1 MIQFDLPKQKSSIIK
16 VLGVGGGG
24 SNAVNFMFNQNIVG
38 VDFIICN
45 TDSKAIEQSTVPNKI
60 QLGPHLTQGLGAGAD
75 PSVGKL
81 ATEESLDEIR
91 KILEVNT
98 RMAFITVGMGG
109 GTGTGGA
116 PIIAKICKD
125 LGILTVGI
133 VTTPFGFEGP
143 RRQAQA
149 EEGIKQLKPL
159 VDTLLVISNDKLR
172 VQYGNLKMKEAFTK
186 ADNVLATAAKCITDV
201 INSRGHI
208 IVDFADVCT
217 VMKNGGVAILGKAEV
232 EGENRAQRA
241 IEEALNSPLL
251 NDNDIRGAKWI
262 LLNINSAEGDY
273 ECSMDELE
281 TINNFLRERTG
292 ENSDVIMGMGYDATL
307 GQKLGITLI
316 ATGFEHKDPFQKQ
329 TPKKAEAP
337 VEEKIVMTLL
347 SEETANETNNLM
359 TAPTEAVA
367 ETPTEEPRTEEPVI
381 TDSNFT
387 LGEETLESI
396 EELASFIEEEV
407 EEVEEVMSMHEVD
420 EISEKEYEAEIDA
433 QISIAASEVMEE
445 MVSQPIVFEINDV
458 YEGED
463 LEEEEVVVNKVE
475 ELIVASFQEEDLEEE
490 VEVLVEELV
499 EEQVGEQLEEEVIV
513 SELQT
518 PVAETN
524 HFILTKPTNIYAEH
538 TEEEPSL
545 EELEEMPVI
554 EEMEEFEE
562 MEEEEM
568 VEMEEMEEMV
578 MQDDLAVTMQE
589 IVEEDI
595 HEEELVEEVVEEELV
610 EETILEQL
618 TPEMIEEEK
627 IEEELVEV
635 AEISMQA
642 APVQEPL
649 VYESSFRMEEEP
661 TMQLV
666 MRDESSFNSNQN
678 NSKRHPSSLDMPID
692 DAEEQRRK
700 VAERIQKLRNLSFNI
715 NSASDPNNEF
725 DAVPAYVR
733 RNLDLFG
740 NTMASVENYYSKYTV
755 EKDEHN
761 QTQISTINTFLD
773 GKKPD

>member
-24 SNAVNFMFNQNIVG
+24 SNAVNFMFKQDIEG

-45 TDSKAIEQSTVPNKI
+45 TDSKAIEQSDVPNKI

-81 ATEESLDEIR
+81 ATEESLEEIR

-143 RRQAQA
+143 RRQKQA
-149 EEGIKQLKPL
+149 EEGINQLKPL

-251 NDNDIRGAKWI
+251 NDNDIKGAKWI
-262 LLNINSAEGDY
+262 LLNINSAEGEH
-273 ECSMDELE
+273 ECTMDELE

-307 GQKLGITLI
+307 EKKLGITLI
-316 ATGFEHKDPFQKQ
+316 ATGFEGKDPFKTE

-337 VEEKIVMTLL
+337 IEEKIVMTLVTDAVAAEQIKQEPVSNEVNEKAEDHFIL
-347 SEETANETNNLM
+347 DQTEETPIHFSFDQ
-359 TAPTEAVA
+359 APEVEAPLLVA
-367 ETPTEEPRTEEPVI
+367 EEALEEEEIKEVI
-381 TDSNFT
+381 LDKYDTIWELNAEAT
-387 LGEETLESI
+387 IAAANSI
-396 EELASFIEEEV
+396 EEEMEEDELVEMEEDEMLEAEEEIEEEMEVMAFENNDLMPTLVLEEEPAFEEEVETDMEEEV
-407 EEVEEVMSMHEVD
+407 EEEMFTLNMEA
-420 EISEKEYEAEIDA
+420 EKEAT
-433 QISIAASEVMEE
+433 
-445 MVSQPIVFEINDV
+445 
-458 YEGED
+458 
-463 LEEEEVVVNKVE
+463 
-475 ELIVASFQEEDLEEE
+475 
-490 VEVLVEELV
+490 
-499 EEQVGEQLEEEVIV
+499 IV
-513 SELQT
+513 SD
-518 PVAETN
+518 
-524 HFILTKPTNIYAEH
+524 FILSKPTNIYVEEADEVEEEISAPVVASNEVIFEINETDPSIELEEDFMLEEITINEEVEEEFMEEELMEAEMTIDENIVH
-538 TEEEPSL
+538 EEVATVEMYTAPVIETPAPAEVAFESSFRYEEEPS
-545 EELEEMPVI
+545 
-554 EEMEEFEE
+554 
-562 MEEEEM
+562 
-568 VEMEEMEEMV
+568 
-578 MQDDLAVTMQE
+578 
-589 IVEEDI
+589 
-595 HEEELVEEVVEEELV
+595 
-610 EETILEQL
+610 
-618 TPEMIEEEK
+618 
-627 IEEELVEV
+627 
-635 AEISMQA
+635 
-642 APVQEPL
+642 
-649 VYESSFRMEEEP
+649 
-661 TMQLV
+661 MQLV
-666 MRDESSFNSNQN
+666 MREESNTPVAHVNQQAN
-678 NSKRHPSSLDMPID
+678 YDMPLD
-692 DAEEQRRK
+692 NAEEQRRK

-715 NSASDPNNEF
+715 NNANDSNNDFES
-725 DAVPAYVR
+725 VPAYVR
-733 RNLDLFG
+733 RNMEMFG
-740 NTMASVENYYSKYTV
+740 NTLASVENYYSKYTV
-755 EKDEHN
+755 DKDENN
-761 QTQISTINTFLD
+761 QTQISTINTFMD

>member
-1 MIQFDLPKQKSSIIK
+1 MIQFDFPKQKSSIIK

-24 SNAVNFMFNQNIVG
+24 SNAVNFMFQQDIEG

-45 TDSKAIEQSTVPNKI
+45 TDAKAIEQSLVPNKI

-81 ATEESLDEIR
+81 ATEESLEEIR

-143 RRQAQA
+143 RRQKQA
-149 EEGIKQLKPL
+149 EEGINQLKPF

-232 EGENRAQRA
+232 EGENRAERA

-251 NDNDIRGAKWI
+251 NDNDIKGAKWI

-281 TINNFLRERTG
+281 TINNILRARTG
-292 ENSDVIMGMGYDATL
+292 EHSDVIMGMGYDPTL

-316 ATGFEHKDPFQKQ
+316 ATGFEHKDPFKKEE
-329 TPKKAEAP
+329 PKKAEQP
-337 VEEKIVMTLL
+337 VEEKIVMTLETEAPKAPESIAPEAPTAEL
-347 SEETANETNNLM
+347 AETFILEEENEEVFEDEVVAEEISAPIEMELEDELQPTMHEYHEEVIESPVSAVFVSVPELDEAELVMEEQEIEGEEVYELNMESSSVDFTTEFVLQKPSNIYEETSELDAIVSFVE
-359 TAPTEAVA
+359 
-367 ETPTEEPRTEEPVI
+367 ETPQVEEPAPSFTFEFDEVETEPSFEVEPEPI
-381 TDSNFT
+381 A
-387 LGEETLESI
+387 EPIMET
-396 EELASFIEEEV
+396 SFRMVEHIEEE
-407 EEVEEVMSMHEVD
+407 S
-420 EISEKEYEAEIDA
+420 
-433 QISIAASEVMEE
+433 
-445 MVSQPIVFEINDV
+445 
-458 YEGED
+458 G
-463 LEEEEVVVNKVE
+463 
-475 ELIVASFQEEDLEEE
+475 
-490 VEVLVEELV
+490 
-499 EEQVGEQLEEEVIV
+499 
-513 SELQT
+513 
-518 PVAETN
+518 
-524 HFILTKPTNIYAEH
+524 
-538 TEEEPSL
+538 
-545 EELEEMPVI
+545 
-554 EEMEEFEE
+554 
-562 MEEEEM
+562 
-568 VEMEEMEEMV
+568 
-578 MQDDLAVTMQE
+578 
-589 IVEEDI
+589 
-595 HEEELVEEVVEEELV
+595 
-610 EETILEQL
+610 
-618 TPEMIEEEK
+618 
-627 IEEELVEV
+627 
-635 AEISMQA
+635 
-642 APVQEPL
+642 
-649 VYESSFRMEEEP
+649 
-661 TMQLV
+661 MQLV
-666 MRDESSFNSNQN
+666 MKEVELTN
-678 NSKRHPSSLDMPID
+678 NARPAHQDFDMPID
-692 DAEEQRRK
+692 NAEEQRRK

-715 NSASDPNNEF
+715 NNGADPNTEF

-755 EKDEHN
+755 DQDENN
-761 QTQISTINTFLD
+761 QTNISTINSFLD

>member
-24 SNAVNFMFNQNIVG
+24 SNAVNFMFQQDIEG

-45 TDSKAIEQSTVPNKI
+45 TDAKAIEQSMVPNKI

-81 ATEESLDEIR
+81 ATEESLEEIK

-143 RRQAQA
+143 RRQKQA
-149 EEGIKQLKPL
+149 EEGINQLKPF

-232 EGENRAQRA
+232 EGENRAERA
-241 IEEALNSPLL
+241 IEEALSSPLL
-251 NDNDIRGAKWI
+251 NDNDIKGAKWI

-281 TINNFLRERTG
+281 TINNILRARTG
-292 ENSDVIMGMGYDATL
+292 EHSDVIMGMGYDPTL

-316 ATGFEHKDPFQKQ
+316 ATGFEHKDPFKKEE
-329 TPKKAEAP
+329 PKKAEQP
-337 VEEKIVMTLL
+337 VEEKIVMTL
-347 SEETANETNNLM
+347 ETEAPKAPEA
-359 TAPTEAVA
+359 TAPEAPTAQLFSFDEVV
-367 ETPTEEPRTEEPVI
+367 ETPSV
-381 TDSNFT
+381 
-387 LGEETLESI
+387 
-396 EELASFIEEEV
+396 
-407 EEVEEVMSMHEVD
+407 
-420 EISEKEYEAEIDA
+420 
-433 QISIAASEVMEE
+433 
-445 MVSQPIVFEINDV
+445 ND
-458 YEGED
+458 
-463 LEEEEVVVNKVE
+463 
-475 ELIVASFQEEDLEEE
+475 
-490 VEVLVEELV
+490 
-499 EEQVGEQLEEEVIV
+499 
-513 SELQT
+513 T
-518 PVAETN
+518 
-524 HFILTKPTNIYAEH
+524 
-538 TEEEPSL
+538 
-545 EELEEMPVI
+545 
-554 EEMEEFEE
+554 
-562 MEEEEM
+562 
-568 VEMEEMEEMV
+568 VEMEVEDFGSIAEIMLEAEDATV
-578 MQDDLAVTMQE
+578 ALDELQPTMYEYQ
-589 IVEEDI
+589 
-595 HEEELVEEVVEEELV
+595 EEVVEEEFVEEAIMEAPVSSVFVSVPEAEDITPEIELFATMDEAIEEEQEEVYELNMETTTVDFTTDFVLQKPSNIYEETSETSEIEESVEAEPTPSFTFEFDTVEATPEIEV
-610 EETILEQL
+610 EETVVEAPVEA
-618 TPEMIEEEK
+618 TPE
-627 IEEELVEV
+627 
-635 AEISMQA
+635 
-642 APVQEPL
+642 PVVFET
-649 VYESSFRMEEEP
+649 SFRMVEQMEEEP
-661 TMQLV
+661 SMQLV
-666 MRDESSFNSNQN
+666 MKEVEPMN
-678 NSKRHPSSLDMPID
+678 NARPAHQDFDMPVD
-692 DAEEQRRK
+692 NAEEQRRK

-715 NSASDPNNEF
+715 NNGADPNTEF

-755 EKDEHN
+755 EQDEN
-761 QTQISTINTFLD
+761 NKTNISTINSFLD

>member
-24 SNAVNFMFNQNIVG
+24 SNAVNFMFNQNIEG

-347 SEETANETNNLM
+347 SEETANDTNNIM

-367 ETPTEEPRTEEPVI
+367 ETPTEEPRTEEPI
-381 TDSNFT
+381 LADGNFT
-387 LGEETLESI
+387 LGEEALEAI
-396 EELASFIEEEV
+396 EEVAAIV
-407 EEVEEVMSMHEVD
+407 EEEVMSIHEVD
-420 EISEKEYEAEIDA
+420 EISEKEYEAEMDA

-463 LEEEEVVVNKVE
+463 LEEEVELIKEEVVVNEVE
-475 ELIVASFQEEDLEEE
+475 EEVIMASFQEEDLEEE
-490 VEVLVEELV
+490 LGAIE
-499 EEQVGEQLEEEVIV
+499 EEQIEEEVIV
-513 SELQT
+513 SELQA

-538 TEEEPSL
+538 TEEEPLL
-545 EELEEMPVI
+545 EEMEEMPVI

-568 VEMEEMEEMV
+568 VEMEEMV

-589 IVEEDI
+589 IVEEEI
-595 HEEELVEEVVEEELV
+595 VEEDLVEE
-610 EETILEQL
+610 I
-618 TPEMIEEEK
+618 
-627 IEEELVEV
+627 VEV
-635 AEISMQA
+635 AEITMQA
-642 APVQEPL
+642 APVQEPV

-666 MRDESSFNSNQN
+666 MREESSFNANQN
-678 NSKRHPSSLDMPID
+678 NAKQHSSSFDMPMD

-715 NSASDPNNEF
+715 NNASDPNNEF

-755 EKDEHN
+755 EKDENN

>member
-24 SNAVNFMFNQNIVG
+24 SNAVNFMFNQNIEG

-273 ECSMDELE
+273 ECTMDELE
-281 TINNFLRERTG
+281 TINNYLRERTG

-307 GQKLGITLI
+307 DQKLGITLI
-316 ATGFEHKDPFQKQ
+316 ATGFEHKDPFQKE
-329 TPKKAEAP
+329 TPKKVEAP

-347 SEETANETNNLM
+347 SEESIPETNNLM

-367 ETPTEEPRTEEPVI
+367 EPATEEPI
-381 TDSNFT
+381 
-387 LGEETLESI
+387 I
-396 EELASFIEEEV
+396 EEVAAVVLEEEIEEEM
-407 EEVEEVMSMHEVD
+407 EEEVMSMHEVD

-445 MVSQPIVFEINDV
+445 MVSQPIIFEINDV
-458 YEGED
+458 YTGV
-463 LEEEEVVVNKVE
+463 EEEEE
-475 ELIVASFQEEDLEEE
+475 EIM
-490 VEVLVEELV
+490 
-499 EEQVGEQLEEEVIV
+499 EEEVIEEEV
-513 SELQT
+513 MEEEVMEEDLIEEELLINELAE
-518 PVAETN
+518 PVAEAN
-524 HFILTKPTNIYAEH
+524 HFILTKPSNIYAEH
-538 TEEEPSL
+538 AEEEA
-545 EELEEMPVI
+545 E
-554 EEMEEFEE
+554 EEMELAEMAPFE
-562 MEEEEM
+562 MEEIPAVE
-568 VEMEEMEEMV
+568 EMEEMEMEELEEVEEMV
-578 MQDDLAVTMQE
+578 MQEELSITMQE
-589 IVEEDI
+589 IVEE
-595 HEEELVEEVVEEELV
+595 EVVEEEV
-610 EETILEQL
+610 EEEV
-618 TPEMIEEEK
+618 
-627 IEEELVEV
+627 VEV
-635 AEISMQA
+635 AEVTMQ
-642 APVQEPL
+642 APVQEPAPV

-666 MRDESSFNSNQN
+666 MREESSFNANQN
-678 NSKRHPSSLDMPID
+678 NAKQHSSSFDMPID
-692 DAEEQRRK
+692 DAEEQRKK

-755 EKDEHN
+755 EKDENN

>member
-24 SNAVNFMFNQNIVG
+24 SNAVNFMFNQNIEG

-116 PIIAKICKD
+116 PIIAQICKD
-125 LGILTVGI
+125 LGILIVGI

-292 ENSDVIMGMGYDATL
+292 ENSDVIMGMGYDETL

-337 VEEKIVMTLL
+337 VEDKIVMTLL
-347 SEETANETNNLM
+347 SEEANNDTSNLM
-359 TAPTEAVA
+359 TAATEVVA
-367 ETPTEEPRTEEPVI
+367 ETPTDEPRTEEPTI
-381 TDSNFT
+381 
-387 LGEETLESI
+387 E
-396 EELASFIEEEV
+396 EELAAMIEE

-433 QISIAASEVMEE
+433 QISIAANEVMEE
-445 MVSQPIVFEINDV
+445 MLSQPIVFEINDV
-458 YEGED
+458 YEGEE
-463 LEEEEVVVNKVE
+463 LEEEEEVVVNEVE
-475 ELIVASFQEEDLEEE
+475 EEVIVTSFQEEDLEEE
-490 VEVLVEELV
+490 VEVVV
-499 EEQVGEQLEEEVIV
+499 EEQVEDAIEEEVIV
-513 SELQT
+513 SELLA
-518 PVAETN
+518 PVAETNHLAN

-545 EELEEMPVI
+545 EEMEEMPVI
-554 EEMEEFEE
+554 EEMEEL
-562 MEEEEM
+562 EEM
-568 VEMEEMEEMV
+568 VEMEE
-578 MQDDLAVTMQE
+578 
-589 IVEEDI
+589 IVEEEI
-595 HEEELVEEVVEEELV
+595 VQEELVEEE
-610 EETILEQL
+610 I
-618 TPEMIEEEK
+618 
-627 IEEELVEV
+627 VEV
-635 AEISMQA
+635 AEVTMQA
-642 APVQEPL
+642 APVQEPV

-666 MRDESSFNSNQN
+666 MREEFSFNPNQN
-678 NSKRHPSSLDMPID
+678 TAKKHPSSLDMPMD

>member
-1 MIQFDLPKQKSSIIK
+1 
-16 VLGVGGGG
+16 
-24 SNAVNFMFNQNIVG
+24 
-38 VDFIICN
+38 
-45 TDSKAIEQSTVPNKI
+45 
-60 QLGPHLTQGLGAGAD
+60 
-75 PSVGKL
+75 
-81 ATEESLDEIR
+81 
-91 KILEVNT
+91 
-98 RMAFITVGMGG
+98 
-109 GTGTGGA
+109 
-116 PIIAKICKD
+116 
-125 LGILTVGI
+125 
-133 VTTPFGFEGP
+133 
-143 RRQAQA
+143 
-149 EEGIKQLKPL
+149 
-159 VDTLLVISNDKLR
+159 
-172 VQYGNLKMKEAFTK
+172 MKEAFTK

-367 ETPTEEPRTEEPVI
+367 ETPTEEPRTEEPTI
-381 TDSNFT
+381 ADGNFT
-387 LGEETLESI
+387 LGEEVVETI
-396 EELASFIEEEV
+396 EEVAAIV
-407 EEVEEVMSMHEVD
+407 EEEVMSIHEVD
-420 EISEKEYEAEIDA
+420 EISEKEYEAEMDA

-463 LEEEEVVVNKVE
+463 LEEEVELIKEEVVVNEVE
-475 ELIVASFQEEDLEEE
+475 EEVIMASFQEEDLEEE
-490 VEVLVEELV
+490 LGAIE
-499 EEQVGEQLEEEVIV
+499 EEQIEEEVIV
-513 SELQT
+513 SELQA

-538 TEEEPSL
+538 TEEEPLL
-545 EELEEMPVI
+545 EEMEEMPVI
-554 EEMEEFEE
+554 EEMEEMEEFEE

-568 VEMEEMEEMV
+568 VEMEEMV

-589 IVEEDI
+589 IVEEEI
-595 HEEELVEEVVEEELV
+595 VEEEIV
-610 EETILEQL
+610 EEEI
-618 TPEMIEEEK
+618 
-627 IEEELVEV
+627 VEV
-635 AEISMQA
+635 AEITMQA
-642 APVQEPL
+642 APVQEPV

-666 MRDESSFNSNQN
+666 MREESSFNANQN
-678 NSKRHPSSLDMPID
+678 NAKQHSSSFDMPMD

-715 NSASDPNNEF
+715 NNASDPNNEF

-755 EKDEHN
+755 EKDENN